1 MTELAEKPHH
11 LDDVML
17 AMDVVDT
24 LRHDRAMAARDMNS
38 VERREDLIARLRGIY
53 QAQGIDVPDSVLMDG
68 VMALEEQ
75 RFAFTP
81 PKPGFSTR
89 LARAYIRR
97 GKWLPL
103 IYTVA
108 FIFGSVGAI
117 NYVGFVR
124 PAQVE
129 ASQTERL
136 LTRDL
141 PAQLTEAR
149 DKAVALASNDALKS
163 RAQDLYGAGEVAIAD
178 KDITRAK
185 ASVAALDTLART
197 LGQSYNLRIVS
208 RYGEASGV
216 YLDSLTDGNIR
227 NFYLIVEAVDASGA
241 VLSVDIEDERDKVIE
256 RVNKFGVR
264 VPQSVFNRV
273 AADKKDDQIIQNDI
287 LGSKPRGVLS
297 PSLTLDGGASVPAT
311 GFIVEW

>member
-1 MTELAEKPHH
+1 MTEQSQEPHH

-24 LRHDRAMAARDMNS
+24 LRHDRAMTARDMNS
-38 VERREDLIARLRGIY
+38 VERREDLITRLRGIY
-53 QAQGIDVPDSVLMDG
+53 RAQGIDVPDSVLMDG

-81 PKPGFSTR
+81 PKPGLSTR
-89 LARAYIRR
+89 LARSYIRR
-97 GKWLPL
+97 RKWLPFV
-103 IYTVA
+103 YTMT
-108 FIFGSVGAI
+108 FIFGSVSAI

-124 PAQVE
+124 PAQVQ

-136 LTRDL
+136 LSRDL
-141 PAQLTEAR
+141 PAQLEASR
-149 DKAVALASNDALKS
+149 DKALALSSTDALKS
-163 RAQDLYGAGEVAIAD
+163 RANDLYGAGELAIAD

-185 ASVAALDTLART
+185 ASVAALETLSRT

-208 RYGEASGV
+208 RFGEASGV
-216 YLDSLTDGNIR
+216 YLDSLSDGNVR

-241 VLSVDIEDERDKVIE
+241 VLSVDIEDERDKITE

-287 LGSKPRGVLS
+287 LGSKPRGALT
-297 PSLTLDGGASVPAT
+297 PSLTLDGGRSVPAS